1 MSTNAS
7 SALLNAYSET
17 DPEFV
22 QRFGAFAFEQVPH
35 QAPLDSATQM
45 LTILS
50 ALLGCQGIAASVLW
64 CPLRWRLASQ
74 QCSLRKLSIKPL
86 LTSASEEC
94 SHFCRRQTMNCQPV
108 A

>member
-1 MSTNAS
+1 MSTKAS

-50 ALLGCQGIAASVLW
+50 ALLGCQGIAAFRALVPSALE
-64 CPLRWRLASQ
+64 LASQ
-74 QCSLRKLSIKPL
+74 QCSLRK
-86 LTSASEEC
+86 
-94 SHFCRRQTMNCQPV
+94 
-108 A
+108 

>member
-1 MSTNAS
+1 MSTKVS

-50 ALLGCQGIAASVLW
+50 ALLGCQGIAALSGHSRLP
-64 CPLRWRLASQ
+64 CPGTLRVGGRAHSG
-74 QCSLRKLSIKPL
+74 
-86 LTSASEEC
+86 TA
-94 SHFCRRQTMNCQPV
+94 
-108 A
+108 

>member
-1 MSTNAS
+1 MSTKAS

-50 ALLGCQGIAASVLW
+50 ALLW

-74 QCSLRKLSIKPL
+74 QCSLRK
-86 LTSASEEC
+86 
-94 SHFCRRQTMNCQPV
+94 
-108 A
+108 

>member
-1 MSTNAS
+1 MSTKAS

-50 ALLGCQGIAASVLW
+50 VLW

-74 QCSLRKLSIKPL
+74 QCSLRK
-86 LTSASEEC
+86 
-94 SHFCRRQTMNCQPV
+94 
-108 A
+108 